1 MSEKAMPKSA
11 MGCVRLVSISAK
23 KKSLNLTKPK
33 GAIEIWYK
41 DFKSWNLAFLKKHGI
56 QGYIHIKRNI
66 KNETV
71 VTTVINLVYD

>member
-11 MGCVRLVSISAK
+11 MGCVRLFSISSK

-33 GAIEIWYK
+33 GAIEILYNY
-41 DFKSWNLAFLKKHGI
+41 FKSWNLDFLKKHGI
-56 QGYIHIKRNI
+56 QGYIHINRNI